1 MPREGVVVSQKLAEV
16 LGVKM
21 GDRLQVQVM
30 EGRCELREA
39 TVSGFMGDFYGMAA
53 YMDIDA
59 VSRLLREGETMTG
72 AFLSV
77 DTCRWGDFMREV
89 KRQPKIEFASVKKN
103 DLEAFR
109 ASTGQS
115 IGTLRQ
121 LFLWMAV
128 IVAFGVVYNSARIA
142 LSERGRDL
150 ATLRVVGLTKREVA
164 GVLLGELT
172 LLVLVALPLGLVF
185 GSGLASYVLSAVSN
199 ETVRLPQY
207 ISSITY
213 AKSILV
219 VLTAAG
225 SSFAVVGLMLHKL
238 DMVSVLKARD

>member
-1 MPREGVVVSQKLAEV
+1 
-16 LGVKM
+16 
-21 GDRLQVQVM
+21 
-30 EGRCELREA
+30 
-39 TVSGFMGDFYGMAA
+39 
-53 YMDIDA
+53 
-59 VSRLLREGETMTG
+59 
-72 AFLSV
+72 V
-77 DTCRWGDFMREV
+77 DTNRWDDFMRGV
-89 KRQPKIEFASVKKN
+89 KKQPKIEFASVKKN
-103 DLEAFR
+103 DLAAFR

-172 LLVLVALPLGLVF
+172 LLVLVALPIGLVF
-185 GSGLASYVLSAVSN
+185 GSILASYVISAVSN

-213 AKSILV
+213 ANSVLV
-219 VLTAAG
+219 VLAAAG
-225 SSFAVVGLMLHKL
+225 ASFTMVSFMLHKL
-238 DMVSVLKARD
+238 DLISVLKARD